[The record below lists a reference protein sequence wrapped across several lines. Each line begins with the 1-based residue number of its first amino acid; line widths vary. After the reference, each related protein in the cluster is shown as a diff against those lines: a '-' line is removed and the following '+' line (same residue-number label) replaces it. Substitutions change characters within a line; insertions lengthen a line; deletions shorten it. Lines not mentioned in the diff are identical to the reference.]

1 MRAYALAAIV
11 LLLIVALIAPV
22 CANTTY
28 SSIAGVIRNE
38 AGAAS
43 PGVEVSLYQAGV
55 LKRTGVTGA
64 DGVYAFNELLPGTY
78 VVVPRAAGLAFDPAH
93 RVVTVPSDCTT
104 ADFTALARTHY
115 ISGLVTNTEG
125 TPLLGV
131 TMNLYQSGVFKRST
145 TTNGAG
151 AYAFLELTA
160 GTYCVAPVGAT
171 GAFDPAYRSV
181 SVPPDNA
188 TADFTANTQ
197 TYTISGVI
205 KTVGGTAVPGL
216 TVNLYQAGA
225 LQQTAVTDAEGR
237 YTFSELPLGTYVV
250 VPTGAGVSFDP
261 ASRSVTLPPSTT
273 TADFTARSQTYAI
286 SGLVVKPNLTPPP
299 DLTPLP
305 GIGVSLYQA
314 GVLKQTAVTDGTGRY
329 IFSGLTAGTYS
340 VLPTTGGYTFSPAS
354 RAVTVGPGTAKAHFV
369 ATPLPSTISGVIK
382 SVGGTTAPGLT
393 VNLYQSGVLKQTA
406 LTDAEGR
413 YTFNDVAAGTYVV
426 KPAYVGLIFDPAHRV
441 ITVPPS
447 ATTANFTAVAIAY
460 SISGTIKTA
469 SGTALAGVTVALY
482 QGDTQKATTT
492 TNAEGRYY
500 FTDLVASTYSVRP
513 LGELLTFDPANRTM
527 TLPPSTST
535 ANFVAGYLIC
545 GTVKTAE
552 GVGIPGVSV
561 GLYKDGSL
569 VASRTTYSNGR
580 YYFLNLDAGAYSVAP
595 LMTGVVFDPAA
606 RAVAIPPSATGVD
619 FVGIGSVYTISGQVT
634 THAGAAVAE
643 VTVRLYRAGTLV
655 GATAT
660 NSEGRYTFAHLEAGT
675 YVVIPSRTHMTFNPT
690 RLVVTLPPGTTTAD
704 FTGTA
709 TE

>member
-1 MRAYALAAIV
+1 M
-11 LLLIVALIAPV
+11 
-22 CANTTY
+22 TY

-55 LKRTGVTGA
+55 LKRTGVTEA
-64 DGVYAFNELLPGTY
+64 DGVYTFSELLPGTY
-78 VVVPRAAGLAFDPAH
+78 VVVPRAAGFGFDPAH
-93 RVVTVPSDCTT
+93 RVVTVPPECTT
-104 ADFTALARTHY
+104 ANFTALARTHY
-115 ISGLVTNTEG
+115 ISGVVKNTEG
-125 TPLLGV
+125 APLLGV
-131 TMNLYQSGVFKRST
+131 TMNLYQCGVFKRST
-145 TTNGAG
+145 ATNGAG

-160 GTYCVAPVGAT
+160 GTYSVQPAGA
-171 GAFDPAYRSV
+171 GLAFDPATRSIT
-181 SVPPDNA
+181 VPPDCD
-188 TADFTANTQ
+188 TADFTVNTHPS
-197 TYTISGVI
+197 TVSGVI
-205 KTVGGTAVPGL
+205 RLGDAALPDV
-216 TVNLYQAGA
+216 TVNLYQGGA
-225 LQQTAVTDAEGR
+225 LKQTALTDGTGR
-237 YTFSELPLGTYVV
+237 YTFSELAPGTYVV
-250 VPTGAGVSFDP
+250 VPTGTGLSFDP
-261 ASRSVTLPPSTT
+261 ACRSVTVPPSTT
-273 TADFTARSQTYAI
+273 TADFTAAPQTYTI
-286 SGLVVKPNLTPPP
+286 SGLIVKPNLTPPP

-314 GVLKQTAVTDGTGRY
+314 GVLKQTALTDGTGRY
-329 IFSGLTAGTYS
+329 TFSGLTAGAYL
-340 VLPTTGGYTFSPAS
+340 VLPTTSGYTFDPAS
-354 RAVTVGPGTAKAHFV
+354 RAVTVGPSTTKAHFA

-382 SVGGTTAPGLT
+382 SVGGTTRPGLT
-393 VNLYQSGVLKQTA
+393 VNLYQAGVLKQTA

-413 YTFNDVAAGTYVV
+413 YTFSEVVAGTYVV

-447 ATTANFTAVAIAY
+447 TSTANFTAVAIAY

-482 QGDTQKATTT
+482 QGDIQKATTT
-492 TNAEGRYY
+492 TNAEGRYC
-500 FTDLVASTYSVRP
+500 FADLVASTYSVRP
-513 LGELLTFDPANRTM
+513 LGELLTFDPANRTIA
-527 TLPPSTST
+527 LPPSTST

-552 GVGIPGVSV
+552 GVGIAGVSV

-569 VASRTTYSNGR
+569 VASRTTSSNGR

-595 LMTGVVFDPAA
+595 LMAGVIFDPAV
-606 RAVAIPPSATGVD
+606 RAVVLPPSATGVD

-660 NSEGRYTFAHLEAGT
+660 NNEGRYTFAHLEAGT

-704 FTGTA
+704 FTGA
-709 TE
+709 TTE

>member
-1 MRAYALAAIV
+1 VFAVRAYALAAIV

-131 TMNLYQSGVFKRST
+131 TVNLYRHGVFMRST
-145 TTNGAG
+145 ATNGAG

-160 GTYCVAPVGAT
+160 GTYSVQPAGAGLAFAPAS
-171 GAFDPAYRSV
+171 RSIT
-181 SVPPDNA
+181 VPPDCD
-188 TADFTANTQ
+188 TADFTANTGPS
-197 TYTISGVI
+197 TISGVI
-205 KTVGGTAVPGL
+205 RLGDAALPGV
-216 TVNLYQAGA
+216 TVNLYQGGA
-225 LQQTAVTDAEGR
+225 LKQTAVTNDEGR
-237 YTFSELPLGTYVV
+237 YTFSELAPGTYVV
-250 VPTGAGVSFDP
+250 VPTGAGLAFDP
-261 ASRSVTLPPSTT
+261 ASRSVTVPPSTT
-273 TADFTARSQTYAI
+273 TADFSARSQTYTI
-286 SGLVVKPNLTPPP
+286 SGVIRNATG
-299 DLTPLP
+299 TPLS

-314 GVLKQTAVTDGTGRY
+314 GVLKRTGVTNAEGRY
-329 IFSGLTAGTYS
+329 TFGELTAGAYL
-340 VLPTTGGYTFSPAS
+340 VLPAASGHSFDPAS
-354 RAVTVGPGTAKAHFV
+354 RSVTVGPSTTTADFTAAAV
-369 ATPLPSTISGVIK
+369 PSTISGVIK
-382 SVGGTTAPGLT
+382 TVGGTVAPGLT
-393 VNLYQSGVLKQTA
+393 VNLYQAGVLKQTA

-413 YTFNDVAAGTYVV
+413 YTFSEVVAGTYVV
-426 KPAYVGLIFDPAHRV
+426 KPAYVGLIFEPAHRV

-447 ATTANFTAVAIAY
+447 TTTANFTAVAVAY

-482 QGDTQKATTT
+482 QGDIQKATTT

-500 FTDLVASTYSVRP
+500 FANLVASTYSVRP
-513 LGELLTFDPANRTM
+513 LGELLTFDPANRTI

-535 ANFVAGYLIC
+535 ANFVAGYLVC
-545 GTVKTAE
+545 GAVKTAE

-569 VASRTTYSNGR
+569 VASRTTASNGC

-595 LMTGVVFDPAA
+595 LMAGVIFDPAV
-606 RAVAIPPSATGVD
+606 RAVVLPPSATDVD

-660 NSEGRYTFAHLEAGT
+660 NNEGRYTFAHLEAGT
-675 YVVIPSRTHMTFNPT
+675 YVVIPSRTHMTFSPT